1 MRQRDFDLDTTTRD
15 VLLTIKA
22 RGRLLLVHPMVNR
35 GTAFTFEERERLGLQ
50 GLLPNRVTTIEE
62 QLRRVYAQ
70 YSRSPSPLAK
80 FIQLQQLRDRNEVL
94 FYRLLSEHLEEMMPI
109 VYTPTIGEAIER
121 FSHEYNGARAVFL
134 SIDHPELIEQSLRNY
149 GLEAEDVDLVVA
161 TDSEGI
167 LGIGDQGIGGV
178 QIAVGKLGLYTAA
191 AGIHPRRAIP
201 VVLDVGTDNLGL
213 LHSDVYLGERH
224 ARVRG
229 ERYEQFVD
237 AFVAAVG
244 KLFPHAM
251 LHWEDFGAGNAH
263 RLLNRYKDQICTF
276 NDDIQGTAAVVLD
289 VGTDNLGL
297 LHSDVYLGERHAR
310 VRGERYEQ
318 FVDAFV
324 AAVGKLFPHAMLH
337 WEDFGAGNAH
347 RLLNRYKDQICT
359 FNDDIQGTA
368 AVVLAAVLAAVRH
381 TGVPLPQH
389 RVLIYGAGT
398 AGVGIADIIR
408 EAMERDG
415 LPAELGYDRFY
426 AFNSRSLIVDDSTGV
441 RDFQLPYARGR
452 AEVDGWEVAD
462 PARITLLEAVRAVKP
477 TILIGSSAVPGAF
490 TEEVVRAMAAHC
502 DRPIIMP
509 LSNPTSRIEALPADL
524 LDWTDGRALIATGSP
539 FGTVRHG
546 DVYHSIAQAN
556 NALIFPG
563 LGLGVSVVRASRVSD
578 EMIAAAADA
587 LAGLA
592 NEYRPGASL
601 LPSMSD
607 LRLVSATV
615 ARAVAECA
623 VRQGYAARPFTDPV
637 DEIYQR
643 MWKPEYPRIEV
654 VAEG

>member
-1 MRQRDFDLDTTTRD
+1 MRQSDFDLDTTTRD
-15 VLLTIKA
+15 VALTIRA
-22 RGRLLLVHPMVNR
+22 RGRLILVHPMANR
-35 GTAFTFEERERLGLQ
+35 GTAFTFEEREALGLS

-80 FIQLQQLRDRNEVL
+80 FIQLSQLRDRNEVL

-121 FSHEYNGARAVFL
+121 FSHEYHGARAVFL
-134 SIDHPELIEQSLRNY
+134 SIDHPELIEQSLCNFE
-149 GLEAEDVDLVVA
+149 LDAEDVDLVVA
-161 TDSEGI
+161 TDAEGI

-229 ERYEQFVD
+229 ERYEEFVE
-237 AFVAAVG
+237 AFVAAVT
-244 KLFPHAM
+244 KLFPNAM

-263 RLLNRYKDQICTF
+263 RLLNRYKD
-276 NDDIQGTAAVVLD
+276 
-289 VGTDNLGL
+289 
-297 LHSDVYLGERHAR
+297 R
-310 VRGERYEQ
+310 
-318 FVDAFV
+318 
-324 AAVGKLFPHAMLH
+324 
-337 WEDFGAGNAH
+337 
-347 RLLNRYKDQICT
+347 ICT

-381 TGVPLPQH
+381 TGVPLAEH
-389 RVLIYGAGT
+389 RILVYGAGT

-408 EAMERDG
+408 DAMTRAG
-415 LPAELGYDRFY
+415 LPEEQGHERFY
-426 AFNSRSLIVDDSTGV
+426 AFNSRGLIVADSAGV
-441 RDFQLPYARGR
+441 RDFQRPYARSR
-452 AEVDGWEVAD
+452 AEVSGWAVAD
-462 PARITLLEAVRAVKP
+462 PARITLLEAVREVKP
-477 TILIGSSAVPGAF
+477 TILIGTSAQPGAF
-490 TEEVVRAMAAHC
+490 SEAVVREMAAGC
-502 DRPIIMP
+502 ERPIIMP
-509 LSNPTSRIEALPADL
+509 LSNPTSRIEAHPAEL
-524 LDWTDGRALIATGSP
+524 LEWTDGRVLIATGSP
-539 FGTVRHG
+539 FGTHKHG
-546 DVYHSIAQAN
+546 EVYHTIAQAN

-563 LGLGVSVVRASRVSD
+563 LGLGVSAVRASRVSD
-578 EMIAAAADA
+578 EMIYAAADA

-615 ARAVAECA
+615 AMAVAETA
-623 VRQGYAARPFTDPV
+623 VRQGYARRGFDDPV
-637 DEIYQR
+637 NDIYQR
-643 MWKPEYPRIEV
+643 MWKPEYPRLEILPVSEPR
-654 VAEG
+654 

>member
-62 QLRRVYAQ
+62 QLRRLYAQ

-149 GLEAEDVDLVVA
+149 GLDAEDVDLVVA

-263 RLLNRYKDQICTF
+263 RLLNRYK
-276 NDDIQGTAAVVLD
+276 ND
-289 VGTDNLGL
+289 
-297 LHSDVYLGERHAR
+297 
-310 VRGERYEQ
+310 
-318 FVDAFV
+318 
-324 AAVGKLFPHAMLH
+324 
-337 WEDFGAGNAH
+337 
-347 RLLNRYKDQICT
+347 ICT

-381 TGVPLPQH
+381 TGAPLPQH

-426 AFNSRSLIVDDSTGV
+426 AFNSRGLIVDDSTGV

-587 LAGLA
+587 LASLA

-623 VRQGYAARPFTDPV
+623 VRQGYATRPFTDPV

>member
-62 QLRRVYAQ
+62 QLRRLYAQ

-149 GLEAEDVDLVVA
+149 GLDAEDVDLVVA

-276 NDDIQGTAAVVLD
+276 NDDIQGTAAVVL
-289 VGTDNLGL
+289 
-297 LHSDVYLGERHAR
+297 
-310 VRGERYEQ
+310 
-318 FVDAFV
+318 
-324 AAVGKLFPHAMLH
+324 
-337 WEDFGAGNAH
+337 
-347 RLLNRYKDQICT
+347 
-359 FNDDIQGTA
+359 
-368 AVVLAAVLAAVRH
+368 AAVLAAVRH
-381 TGVPLPQH
+381 TGAPLPQH

-426 AFNSRSLIVDDSTGV
+426 AFNSRGLIVDDSTGV
-441 RDFQLPYARGR
+441 RDFQVPYARGR

-462 PARITLLEAVRAVKP
+462 PARITLLEAVQAIKP
-477 TILIGSSAVPGAF
+477 TVLIGSSAVPGAF

-587 LAGLA
+587 LASLA

-623 VRQGYAARPFTDPV
+623 VRQGYATRPFTDPV

>member
-1 MRQRDFDLDTTTRD
+1 MRQSGFDLDTSTRD
-15 VLLTIKA
+15 VTLTVQA
-22 RGRLLLVHPMVNR
+22 RGRLILVHPMANR
-35 GTAFTFEERERLGLQ
+35 GTAFTMEEREVLGLA

-80 FIQLQQLRDRNEVL
+80 FIQLSQLRDRNEVL

-121 FSHEYNGARAVFL
+121 FSHEYHGARAVFL
-134 SIDHPELIEQSLRNY
+134 SIDHPELIEQSLRDFE
-149 GLEAEDVDLVVA
+149 LDADDVDLVVA

-178 QIAVGKLGLYTAA
+178 QIAVGKLALYTAA

-229 ERYEQFVD
+229 ERYDEFIE
-237 AFVAAVG
+237 AFVAAVT
-244 KLFPHAM
+244 KLFPNAM

-263 RLLNRYKDQICTF
+263 RLLNQYK
-276 NDDIQGTAAVVLD
+276 
-289 VGTDNLGL
+289 
-297 LHSDVYLGERHAR
+297 ER
-310 VRGERYEQ
+310 
-318 FVDAFV
+318 
-324 AAVGKLFPHAMLH
+324 
-337 WEDFGAGNAH
+337 
-347 RLLNRYKDQICT
+347 ICT

-381 TGVPLPQH
+381 SGVPLAEH
-389 RVLIYGAGT
+389 RILIYGAGT
-398 AGVGIADIIR
+398 AGVGVADIIR
-408 EAMERDG
+408 DAMARDG
-415 LPAELGYDRFY
+415 VPGDRSYAQFY
-426 AFNSRSLIVDDSTGV
+426 AFNSRGLIVEDSAGV
-441 RDFQLPYARGR
+441 RDFQCPYARSR
-452 AEVDGWEVAD
+452 AELADWEVRD
-462 PARITLLEAVRAVKP
+462 PARITLLEAVRAVQP
-477 TILIGSSAVPGAF
+477 TILIGTSAQHGAF
-490 TEEVVRAMAAHC
+490 TEELVRAMAAGC
-502 DRPIIMP
+502 ENPIIMP
-509 LSNPTSRIEALPADL
+509 LSNPTTRIEAHPADL
-524 LDWTDGRALIATGSP
+524 LEWTDGRALIATGSP
-539 FGTVRHG
+539 FGTIKHG
-546 DVYHSIAQAN
+546 EVYHTIAQAN

-578 EMIAAAADA
+578 EMIYAAADA

-615 ARAVAECA
+615 AMAVARCA
-623 VRQGYAARPFTDPV
+623 VEQGFARRPLTDPV
-637 DEIYQR
+637 NDIYQR
-643 MWKPEYPRIEV
+643 MWKPEYPRLEV
-654 VAEG
+654 QQPLEPR